1 MLEFLA
7 DRWGKVLKTRLSGFL
22 LHPSKQCRTNHCEQM
37 FQVILENRI
46 KMVAIN
52 EELFE

>member
-1 MLEFLA
+1 
-7 DRWGKVLKTRLSGFL
+7 
-22 LHPSKQCRTNHCEQM
+22 M

-52 EELFE
+52 EELFEWNYWVPTAPVTPHDISIALKS

>member
-1 MLEFLA
+1 
-7 DRWGKVLKTRLSGFL
+7 
-22 LHPSKQCRTNHCEQM
+22 M

-52 EELFE
+52 EELFDPATQQKTNWRWGDVTVLPLI